1 MHEYRLSESRILPNK
16 KNGSMRLDDW
26 VLCRIYKKKS
36 TGRILEPKMED
47 LSAQTSSAEHEANDI
62 QSMKFPRTFSISNLW
77 DLEYL
82 GSISQLLSDNS
93 NYDNQN
99 SMSSSGGVQFPS
111 RNVQLGEMLN
121 PNTMLSSQF
130 L

>member
-1 MHEYRLSESRILPNK
+1 
-16 KNGSMRLDDW
+16 
-26 VLCRIYKKKS
+26 
-36 TGRILEPKMED
+36 MED

-82 GSISQLLSDNS
+82 GSISQLLSENS

-99 SMSSSGGVQFPS
+99 TMSSSGGVQFAS

-121 PNTMLSSQF
+121 PNVDSVKFQVNQNTMLSSQF